1 MSAIIGPSG
10 NSRYNTVIAR
20 AHSER
25 ALNWAQLDEEYRQV
39 AFKLHELALG
49 AVPKDANDIGP
60 LYTRQALAMQKG
72 GLKLT

>member
-10 NSRYNTVIAR
+10 NSQYDAAIAK

-25 ALNWAQLDEEYRQV
+25 ALNWAQLDKEYRMA

-49 AVPKDANDIGP
+49 EAPKDANELGP
-60 LYTRQALAMQKG
+60 IYTRQALAMQRE